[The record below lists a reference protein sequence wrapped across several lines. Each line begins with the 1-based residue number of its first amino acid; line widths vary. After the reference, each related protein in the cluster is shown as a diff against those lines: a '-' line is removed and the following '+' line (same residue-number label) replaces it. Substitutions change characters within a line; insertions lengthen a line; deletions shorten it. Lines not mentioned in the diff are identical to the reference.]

1 MRKTERKSNS
11 SAPSSFI
18 ISMLVLFFLANMI
31 INPSKFIQ
39 QALDG
44 ISAWAFAVLP
54 SVLPFMFF
62 TKILSSFDT
71 LPKLTAPLGHF
82 SKKTFGTPPISIY
95 AFLMAVLSGYPV
107 GSRLVADLSL

>member
-18 ISMLVLFFLANMI
+18 ISMLVLFFLANMV

-62 TKILSSFDT
+62 TKILSSFAATSTGKGYKNQVTLST
-71 LPKLTAPLGHF
+71 LPGR
-82 SKKTFGTPPISIY
+82 I
-95 AFLMAVLSGYPV
+95 LSAM
-107 GSRLVADLSL
+107 S